1 MSTRRVIESAT
12 GERVSVGD
20 AMADVYEA
28 FAVCVRKRPD
38 ATFHEVFEVLQAQKG
53 RALQGH
59 VYSGRMS
66 ELVRAG
72 LLEKC
77 DERRDDVHTL
87 AVRAKL
93 GKAPKATAWR
103 LPAGQMQLRM
113 AA

>member
-1 MSTRRVIESAT
+1 MSRRVIESAT
-12 GERVSVGD
+12 GERVAVGD
-20 AMADVYEA
+20 AMADVYDA
-28 FAVCVRKRPD
+28 FVVCVRKRPD

-53 RALQGH
+53 RALQLH

-77 DERRDDVHTL
+77 EERRDDVHTL
-87 AVRAKL
+87 AVRAQL
-93 GKAPKATAWR
+93 GHAARATAWR
-103 LPAGQMQLRM
+103 LPRGQAQLRM